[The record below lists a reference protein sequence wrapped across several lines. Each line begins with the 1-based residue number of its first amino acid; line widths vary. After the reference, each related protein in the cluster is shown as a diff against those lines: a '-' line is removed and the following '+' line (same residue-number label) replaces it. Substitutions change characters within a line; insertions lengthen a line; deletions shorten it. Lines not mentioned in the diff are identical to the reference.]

1 MGTFDIT
8 FQILLA
14 LRFLLGCLALGGI
27 RRFARGLDDEDCD
40 VSMPLDSLM
49 ESSMALL
56 AADCMASVITMAN
69 TDSTA
74 ATWTAPCRVLA
85 PEGAHYGDNRQY
97 DADEAKDCGDI
108 VDDGN
113 KTQYQ
118 TQRAKHHGRD
128 AADGGM
134 QMLRLR
140 RLRLRLLWLVLL
152 WG

>member
-1 MGTFDIT
+1 MKRKRILSAVLMCAVGVGICGLYCGLMPRRYTVSTPKLNAEERLRIVMLSDLHSYVYGNDQTPLLRRVKELQPDI
-8 FQILLA
+8 IA
-14 LRFLLGCLALGGI
+14 L
-27 RRFARGLDDEDCD
+27 
-40 VSMPLDSLM
+40 
-49 ESSMALL
+49 
-56 AADCMASVITMAN
+56 
-69 TDSTA
+69 
-74 ATWTAPCRVLA
+74 
-85 PEGAHYGDNRQY
+85 
-97 DADEAKDCGDI
+97 CGDI

-113 KTQYQ
+113 KTQHQ

>member
-1 MGTFDIT
+1 M
-8 FQILLA
+8 A
-14 LRFLLGCLALGGI
+14 NI
-27 RRFARGLDDEDCD
+27 RQHRRHNGQH
-40 VSMPLDSLM
+40 
-49 ESSMALL
+49 L
-56 AADCMASVITMAN
+56 AAF
-69 TDSTA
+69 
-74 ATWTAPCRVLA
+74 LA

-113 KTQYQ
+113 KTQHQ